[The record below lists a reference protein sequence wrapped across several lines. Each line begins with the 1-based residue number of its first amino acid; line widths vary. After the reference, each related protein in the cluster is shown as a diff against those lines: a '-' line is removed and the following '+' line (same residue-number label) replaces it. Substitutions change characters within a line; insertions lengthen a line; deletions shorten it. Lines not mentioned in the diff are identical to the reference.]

1 MRRHPRRAS
10 VPAWR
15 PAAAARPVAPR
26 PDERRELLRRLEA
39 AEARYEALA
48 GMLPLVSYV
57 APFDVY
63 GAFLSISPQ
72 VEALLGFP
80 PARWVADPRLWLS
93 RLHPGDRVRVL
104 SRLARKHR
112 GPEPLAEEYRLLDR
126 QGRPRWVRDESR
138 VVRDAEG
145 RALFITGT
153 WTEISGHKRRERD
166 AAARERRLESAR
178 SELELFVSV
187 ASHELTAPLRRI
199 VNLGELLEKRASRSL
214 DEESR
219 GLLRRM
225 RASGARLQELVL
237 ALVRY
242 AEQDGGAPA
251 RERTELDRVLD
262 EALQELA
269 EPARSAG
276 AVVTRGPLP
285 VVWSEPALL
294 ARVLHSLLDNAL
306 KHHGARPPRVHVW
319 AERAGP
325 DWVVS
330 VRDEGP
336 GLDVR
341 QARRAFSLFERAE
354 HMTPGSGMGLGL
366 AVSRKFVERLGGR
379 IWVESEPGEGATFRF
394 TLPAAGGEDEP

>member
-1 MRRHPRRAS
+1 MRRHHRRAS
-10 VPAWR
+10 VLAWR
-15 PAAAARPVAPR
+15 PAAAARPLEPR
-26 PDERRELLRRLEA
+26 PDERRELLKRLEA
-39 AEARYEALA
+39 AEARYEALS

-57 APFDVY
+57 APFDVH
-63 GAFLSISPQ
+63 GAFLSVSPQ

-93 RLHPGDRVRVL
+93 RLHPEDRVRVL
-104 SRLARKHR
+104 ARLASRHR
-112 GPEPLAEEYRLLDR
+112 GPGPAAEEYRLLDR

-138 VVRDAEG
+138 VVRDAAG
-145 RALFITGT
+145 RALFIMGT
-153 WTEISGHKRRERD
+153 WTELSARKRRERD
-166 AAARERRLESAR
+166 AAARERRLEAAR

-187 ASHELTAPLRRI
+187 ASHELAAPLRRI
-199 VNLGELLEKRASRSL
+199 VNLGELLEKRASRRL

-225 RASGARLQELVL
+225 RASAARLQELVL

-242 AEQDGGAPA
+242 AEQDGGASA

-262 EALQELA
+262 EALAELA
-269 EPARSAG
+269 EPARRAG

-294 ARVLHSLLDNAL
+294 GRVLRNLLDNAL
-306 KHHGARPPRVHVW
+306 VHRGPRPPRVRVW

-336 GLDVR
+336 GMDAR
-341 QARRAFSLFERAE
+341 QARRAFSLFERVE
-354 HMTPGSGMGLGL
+354 HATPGSGMGLGL
-366 AVSRKFVERLGGR
+366 AVCRKFVERLGGR

-394 TLPAAGGEDEP
+394 TLPAAGEEDEP